1 VSNIYKLIEHL
12 VENWQNNLFEALAPS
27 VKQKL
32 IDKFKLEA
40 DDLNI
45 EITDKQLSDYIDFFD
60 SRLKNNPKVTEKD
73 LNKYTLQSLIKLV
86 SSFKGSTS
94 EEGEIEITPD
104 VVYNENGIIIYN
116 GSNEENCLKFG
127 KGESWCITR
136 GSFASYRY
144 DSNRKNPTFYLVKD
158 TNLPSNDRKSFF
170 VVVVGS
176 DNTYKCS
183 DRSNN
188 DIGGRGTEWERW
200 EPWSFVEQNF
210 PSVQGLQ
217 RYFKYIPISRSEKLS
232 QEYKNK
238 EMSIGEWL
246 KAPFAFKEQYLVV
259 RKSKKLFSDITN
271 QSFIT
276 KVLPKQPQIAEM
288 IAKNYGY
295 IDIKELLQE
304 FDSFSTQNQKSII
317 ANASR
322 FTKVDPNIIE
332 SDAYPW
338 SAKKAI
344 VKSNLIQT
352 PNDERYYLTK
362 DDKAVVKLR
371 FVGGDIKMGIFTENE
386 SYPNVKV
393 NERTGKVLT
402 DYPDLDKLPFEIV
415 IKLTSENILPKENI
429 NQIIEKA
436 KTDPNSALVVKD
448 TDEGQILLD
457 SNVFKA
463 YKIENEVFKPI
474 PFDDESVQQ
483 ILKSE
488 DDNSSFQ
495 EGVIRILSQKER
507 IPSTIPMST
516 LVSILKST
524 PYSKRIITLNE
535 YSYILTLDESN
546 YIYSWNLDSPLDNYS
561 PSFSWDSTGGI
572 NRYGGVTTVESWRS
586 YFEYLRSQNLAY
598 NTPQL
603 ERLLTRGNITGE
615 KFAKADPPLTEDNL
629 YKIFEYE
636 GTVYL
641 INKNNSRESRKVS
654 PSSGRLIKAS
664 INPRTAAQL
673 LGTAAPTL
681 ATPTTTTTGR
691 RGRPAG
697 GAARPATAPATAPA
711 AAQGETNQGITNFI
725 EQQGLTGGFN
735 ALPTGVRNRFLNG
748 VISDIRDD
756 RGATRR
762 NGALGN
768 RGRVTGVISS
778 GQSRFYIIRL
788 ASGTVIGSVAT
799 QPDAQHFIVTSNS
812 AFRIPNAGA
821 FVDQLQARNLSENAK
836 AIISLHAEAR
846 PQDIEEI
853 KYLLKN
859 KKYET
864 Q

>member
-12 VENWQNNLFEALAPS
+12 VENWQNNLFEALSPN
-27 VKQKL
+27 VKQQL
-32 IDKFKLEA
+32 INKFKQEA
-40 DDLNI
+40 DDFNI

-94 EEGEIEITPD
+94 EEGEEIEVTPD
-104 VVYNENGIIIYN
+104 VVYNENGLIIYN
-116 GSNEENCLKFG
+116 GSNEDNCLKFG

-232 QEYKNK
+232 QEYKSK

-246 KAPFAFKEQYLVV
+246 KSPFAFKEQYLVV
-259 RKSKKLFSDITN
+259 RKGKKLFSDITN

-288 IAKNYGY
+288 VAKNYGY

-352 PNDERYYLTK
+352 SNDERYYLTK
-362 DDKAVVKLR
+362 DDKAVVKLKFDR
-371 FVGGDIKMGIFTENE
+371 NNIKMGIFTENE

-393 NERTGKVLT
+393 NERTGKVLA
-402 DYPDLDKLPFEIV
+402 DYPDLDKLPFEI
-415 IKLTSENILPKENI
+415 INKLTSENILPKEAL

-436 KTDPNSALVVKD
+436 KTDPNSALVIKD

-483 ILKSE
+483 ILKNE
-488 DDNSSFQ
+488 DDNNSFQ
-495 EGVIRILSQKER
+495 EGVIRMLSRKER

-516 LVSILKST
+516 VVSILKST
-524 PYSKRIITLNE
+524 PYNKRIITVNDN
-535 YSYILTLDESN
+535 SYILTLDESN
-546 YIYSWNLDSPLDNYS
+546 SIYSWSLSSPLNNYS
-561 PSFSWDSTGGI
+561 SDFSWEGNGGI
-572 NRYGGVTTVESWRS
+572 NRYGGVKSVESWRS

-598 NTPQL
+598 NTLQL
-603 ERLLTRGNITGE
+603 EMALTRGYITGE

-629 YKIFEYE
+629 YKIYEYE
-636 GTVYL
+636 GAVYL
-641 INKNNSRESRKVS
+641 INKNNPRESRKVS

-673 LGTAAPTL
+673 LGTAAPTPT
-681 ATPTTTTTGR
+681 APTTTTTGR

-697 GAARPATAPATAPA
+697 GTARPATTPAPTPG
-711 AAQGETNQGITNFI
+711 GETPGIANFI

-768 RGRVTGVISS
+768 RGRVVGVISS
-778 GQSRFYIIRL
+778 GQSRFYIVRL
-788 ASGTVIGSVAT
+788 ASGTKIGSVAT